1 MPSKKLGQNR
11 WAEMD
16 GDGVFDTTGK
26 NPTGRS
32 FTMEDTLGCRC
43 AQIIDECGYG
53 NGHTKHGC
61 SNSVMDWWTGK
72 HDAAGA
78 PVGSCH

>member
-1 MPSKKLGQNR
+1 
-11 WAEMD
+11 
-16 GDGVFDTTGK
+16 
-26 NPTGRS
+26 
-32 FTMEDTLGCRC
+32 MEDTLGCRC

>member
-1 MPSKKLGQNR
+1 VPSKKLGQNR

-61 SNSVMDWWTGK
+61 SNSVMDNWTGK
-72 HDAAGA
+72 YDAAGV